1 VLFRE
6 GFNSLF
12 PRAPTCATVRRVFYA
27 DVVMF
32 FRLSKLFLICSLGI
46 LSTPLSVCHGEAPV
60 PASDVSVYERRLIEQ
75 TSDEIRTTYQMIG
88 NSADSA
94 RMFEAMIRMA
104 IPATSLDVSK
114 LKVEYTDAKGAVVPT
129 TPGMLKNLFV
139 LRGKFRNNHERF
151 RAMMAV
157 FRVSLKDCVGGKC
170 EPIGTT
176 ACRAQYVVPITSEVS
191 VDVPLLF
198 PTPLNLK
205 GTLKAEVE
213 VAASW
218 GQLEPSVQERDMA
231 EVEEMEAEDEKK
243 ADAEKSKI

>member
-1 VLFRE
+1 MADWVLM
-6 GFNSLF
+6 
-12 PRAPTCATVRRVFYA
+12 PKVK
-27 DVVMF
+27 
-32 FRLSKLFLICSLGI
+32 LSLICSCAI
-46 LSTPLSVCHGEAPV
+46 VSAPLSVSHGEAPV
-60 PASDVSVYERRLIEQ
+60 PASDISVYEKRLIEQ
-75 TSDEIRTTYQMIG
+75 TSDEIRKTYQLIG
-88 NSADSA
+88 GTEDSA
-94 RMFEAMIRMA
+94 RMFEAMIQMA

-114 LKVEYTDAKGAVVPT
+114 LTVEYTDAKGAVVPT
-129 TPGMLKNLFV
+129 TPGPLKNLFV
-139 LRGKFRNNHERF
+139 LRGKFGNNHERF

-176 ACRAQYVVPITSEVS
+176 ACRAQYVVPITSEVG

-198 PTPLNLK
+198 PTPLTLK

-231 EVEEMEAEDEKK
+231 EVEEMEAEDQRE
-243 ADAEKSKI
+243 ADAEKGKT

>member
-1 VLFRE
+1 LADWVLM
-6 GFNSLF
+6 
-12 PRAPTCATVRRVFYA
+12 PKVK
-27 DVVMF
+27 
-32 FRLSKLFLICSLGI
+32 LSLICSCAI
-46 LSTPLSVCHGEAPV
+46 VSAPLSVSHGEAPV
-60 PASDVSVYERRLIEQ
+60 PGSDVSVYEKRLIEQ
-75 TSDEIRTTYQMIG
+75 TSDEIRKTYQLNG
-88 NSADSA
+88 GTEDSA
-94 RMFEAMIRMA
+94 RMFEAMIQMA

-114 LKVEYTDAKGAVVPT
+114 LTVEYTDAKGAVVPT
-129 TPGMLKNLFV
+129 TPGTLKNLFV

-176 ACRAQYVVPITSEVS
+176 ACRAQYVVPITSEVG

-198 PTPLNLK
+198 PTPLTLK

-243 ADAEKSKI
+243 AEGEKSRI

>member
-1 VLFRE
+1 ML
-6 GFNSLF
+6 L
-12 PRAPTCATVRRVFYA
+12 
-27 DVVMF
+27 
-32 FRLSKLFLICSLGI
+32 RLVKLSLICSCAI
-46 LSTPLSVCHGEAPV
+46 LSAPLSVCHGEAPV
-60 PASDVSVYERRLIEQ
+60 PATDVSVYEKRLIEQ
-75 TSDEIRTTYQMIG
+75 TSDEIRQTYQLIG
-88 NSADSA
+88 GNKDSA
-94 RMFEAMIRMA
+94 RMFEAMVRMA
-104 IPATSLDVSK
+104 IPDTALDVSK
-114 LKVEYTDAKGAVVPT
+114 LKVEYIDAKGAVVPT
-129 TPGMLKNLFV
+129 TPGTLKNLLV
-139 LRGKFRNNHERF
+139 LRGTFRNNHERF

-157 FRVSLKDCVGGKC
+157 FRVSLKDCVGEKC

-198 PTPLNLK
+198 PAPLTLK

-243 ADAEKSKI
+243 AEGEKSRI

>member
-1 VLFRE
+1 ML
-6 GFNSLF
+6 L
-12 PRAPTCATVRRVFYA
+12 
-27 DVVMF
+27 
-32 FRLSKLFLICSLGI
+32 RLVKLSLICSCAIVGA
-46 LSTPLSVCHGEAPV
+46 PLSVCHGEAPV
-60 PASDVSVYERRLIEQ
+60 PASDVSVYEKRLIEQ
-75 TSDEIRTTYQMIG
+75 TSDEIRKTYQLIG
-88 NSADSA
+88 GTEDSA
-94 RMFEAMIRMA
+94 RMFEAMVQMA

-114 LKVEYTDAKGAVVPT
+114 LTVEYTDAKGTVVPT
-129 TPGMLKNLFV
+129 TPGTLKNLFV

-176 ACRAQYVVPITSEVS
+176 ACRAQYVVPITSEVG

-198 PTPLNLK
+198 PTPLTLK

-218 GQLEPSVQERDMA
+218 GQLEPSVQESDMA
-231 EVEEMEAEDEKK
+231 EMEAEDQETAK
-243 ADAEKSKI
+243 AEKSKI